1 MTTQHQQK
9 VNTHK
14 KAQEI
19 ESKLVKTETEV
30 KDLENKYETEQSR
43 TGKLNKINE
52 DLMKT
57 IKELEL

>member
-1 MTTQHQQK
+1 M
-9 VNTHK
+9 
-14 KAQEI
+14 
-19 ESKLVKTETEV
+19 KTETEV

-57 IKELEL
+57 IK

>member
-1 MTTQHQQK
+1 
-9 VNTHK
+9 
-14 KAQEI
+14 
-19 ESKLVKTETEV
+19 LVKTETEV

-57 IKELEL
+57 IK